1 MFEALGSWLV
11 QLFYGWRIG
20 TIHWLSIYGTFIA
33 VILILAAI
41 VLGLHSLW
49 RILPGRWPVLILG
62 ITGLIVWGILG
73 NPTQTIAGWL
83 WPHSPA
89 PWEGVD
95 AYYYPDKSNQT
106 VSINSRDVGSLARC
120 RTWAKSAAAKQNDP
134 QLERGDYHCGVG
146 YPVSQDSLNSY
157 RLTVR

>member
-1 MFEALGSWLV
+1 MFRSIGTWLV
-11 QLFYGWRIG
+11 QLVHDWTNEFLS
-20 TIHWLSIYGTFIA
+20 WLAIYGSFIA
-33 VILILAAI
+33 ACLIIVVIA
-41 VLGLHSLW
+41 LGLHSLW

-62 ITGLIVWGILG
+62 IPGLIVWGILG

-89 PWEGVD
+89 PWEHVD
-95 AYYYPDKSNQT
+95 ALYYPDKNNLA
-106 VSINSRDVGSLARC
+106 VSLDNLDVGGLAQC
-120 RTWAKSAAAKQNDP
+120 RTWANSVARKQKDP